1 MVMPKQPEDSE
12 LTAAVLEVA
21 RVIRRHTNHLDDW
34 GNWLRSQLG
43 LVTKKDL
50 SEMESR
56 VMSAIS
62 DFGAVVD
69 TAFASISASVDGIA
83 ADVAFLKAKIEEL
96 QNNPGPI
103 SPADQAVLDAI
114 QAKAAELTTKVQVL
128 DAATEQPPTPPPP
141 A

>member
-1 MVMPKQPEDSE
+1 MPKQSEDSE

-43 LVTKKDL
+43 LATKQDL

-56 VMSAIS
+56 IMSAIS
-62 DFGAVVD
+62 EFGDRV
-69 TAFASISASVDGIA
+69 TAKFDELGTAVDGVA
-83 ADVAFLKAKIEEL
+83 ADVTFLKAKIEEL

-103 SPADQAVLDAI
+103 TPADQAILDALE
-114 QAKAAELTTKVQVL
+114 ARVGTLSDKVKDL
-128 DAATEQPPTPPPP
+128 DAATENPPTPPP